1 MNYFDEAKLQK
12 KLKKKVNK
20 VSKKMAKKNFQ
31 VNISKGSKG
40 SNGFYF
46 LGFLGSAIYFIS
58 RSTDFWGGVLGF
70 LKAIIWP
77 LFLVYEAFVKLLG

>member
-1 MNYFDEAKLQK
+1 MNYFDEAKFQK

-20 VSKKMAKKNFQ
+20 LSKKMGKKNFQ
-31 VNISKGSKG
+31 IKTTKG

-77 LFLVYEAFVKLLG
+77 LFLVYEAFAKLLG